1 MKKPTYL
8 IETSE
13 DGFQHN
19 FESIGKDKII
29 KKSVRFYPFEGN
41 PNIYELSFGDI
52 NDDGTI
58 DVKTVSNNDDMIIV
72 LNTVVQTI
80 YRFFE
85 LNPNKSV
92 AFMGSSLSRN
102 RLYRVII
109 GKLYDESSDYFEILG
124 WNYDGT
130 IEEFIKNKDYFA
142 FQISLK

>member
-1 MKKPTYL
+1 MEKPTYL

-19 FESIGKDKII
+19 FDSIGKHKTI
-29 KKSVRFYPFEGN
+29 KKSVRFYPFEDN
-41 PNIYELSFGDI
+41 SSVYELAFGDI

-58 DVKTVSNNDDMIIV
+58 DVKTVSNHDDMAIV
-72 LNTVVQTI
+72 LNTVIQTI

-85 LNPNKSV
+85 LNPEKSV
-92 AFMGSSLSRN
+92 AFMGSSSSRN
-102 RLYRVII
+102 RLYRAII
-109 GKLYDESSDYFEILG
+109 GKLYDESNDNFEILG

-142 FQISLK
+142 FQIGLK